1 MLTSGS
7 TFLSRL
13 SHIFPD
19 HPMLNNSWVYL
30 GYFNCY
36 VLEALD
42 LVTFFQRVLIFPFS
56 IQLTWIQT
64 ANCHAY
70 SRLWLRS
77 QFSFLQL
84 SSQLL
89 SVCSTHSCSGVS
101 QRLRLSLNMEF
112 KVLFLYLP
120 HFWGFL
126 HILQQ
131 LWLLQAF
138 SPCFSTQRGDGTFS
152 WLPSASSFATTT
164 STAAAS
170 REEQKKTSHLLQ
182 MLTPL
187 KNLSSFVESPKPS
200 NRFSPL
206 ECISV
211 I

>member
-1 MLTSGS
+1 MPIVGSGW
-7 TFLSRL
+7 
-13 SHIFPD
+13 D
-19 HPMLNNSWVYL
+19 
-30 GYFNCY
+30 
-36 VLEALD
+36 
-42 LVTFFQRVLIFPFS
+42 
-56 IQLTWIQT
+56 
-64 ANCHAY
+64 
-70 SRLWLRS
+70 
-77 QFSFLQL
+77 L
-84 SSQLL
+84 SSVFYNLAP
-89 SVCSTHSCSGVS
+89 SCFQFVPHIHGSGVS

-138 SPCFSTQRGDGTFS
+138 SPCFSTQRGDRTFS
-152 WLPSASSFATTT
+152 WLPSPHSFATTT

-170 REEQKKTSHLLQ
+170 REEQQKTSHLLQ

-187 KNLSSFVESPKPS
+187 QNLSSLFESPKPS